1 MYLLSTTLIVLV
13 SGLYVFRLHK
23 AHPYM
28 QGSWRLHSSQS
39 CSFLRRRIRYCPSSW
54 DQEMVTKSLTT
65 SIAGLVVACFS
76 VHLSMVPSGFGI
88 TSGTISLSSANK
100 RKPPALPRL
109 RFSVSS
115 CFPHFD
121 PFGSTSVRSSFISST
136 CHFVRVLEMCSDHG
150 LASVL
155 TYVSFFITICYH
167 TPFAQPWIYPA
178 LAFYG
183 LDLLMRVYRFR
194 IKDASL
200 TPMTDM
206 TMVLVPGFFSRPQ
219 LFADGVFVDSHTRL

>member
-1 MYLLSTTLIVLV
+1 MCLLSTTLIVLA

-23 AHPYM
+23 AHPYL

-39 CSFLRRRIRYCPSSW
+39 CSFLRRRIRYCPSFW

-136 CHFVRVLEMCSDHG
+136 CHFVRVSRNVLRSRLGQRADVRFLLHHNMLSYPVCATMDLSCAGVLWPRFTHAGIPLPHQGCLIDAHERHDYGTCSR
-150 LASVL
+150 LL
-155 TYVSFFITICYH
+155 
-167 TPFAQPWIYPA
+167 QPA
-178 LAFYG
+178 TFC
-183 LDLLMRVYRFR
+183 
-194 IKDASL
+194 
-200 TPMTDM
+200 
-206 TMVLVPGFFSRPQ
+206 
-219 LFADGVFVDSHTRL
+219 